1 MIVYRAKGKKYVAA
15 AAAVLAALL
24 ILAVAGAILI
34 GVAGQIILG
43 AILIVLAAA
52 GLIWTLIEVF
62 SYKLVLDEEGLTL
75 SENRV
80 LVNIKQDKIRLKYEG
95 LCEIKYTTV
104 SSDSGANARA
114 IALFYSDGVF
124 RFLNVKRFSIAQ
136 INSIMSDIKR
146 LTEAKIGREV
156 KIFDSKN
163 GGVHGSILPG

>member
-104 SSDSGANARA
+104 SSDSGANAQA

-124 RFLNVKRFSIAQ
+124 RFLNVNRFSIAQ

-146 LTEAKIGREV
+146 LAEAKNGREV

-163 GGVHGSILPG
+163 GEV